1 MRFFITFSYNGTR
14 YCGWQ
19 RQPNGIAVQE
29 ELEKAL
35 STILRTP
42 IELTGA
48 GRTDAGVHALNMVAH
63 FDITDD
69 ILPSILKNIAYEP
82 RQRTYSPPVL
92 GGVPNGEGG
101 ISTVDRRPLTVDT
114 KRLINNL
121 NSLLP
126 HDIAVKN
133 IERVN
138 DEAHARFDALS
149 RKYEYHITT
158 HKNPFLKEQ
167 ACRIHFPL
175 NIELMNEAANVLFEY
190 EDFTSFSKLH
200 TDVKT
205 NNCTIMEAYWQ
216 QRGDEFVFTIK
227 ANRFLRNMVRAIVG
241 TLMEVGRERL
251 TIDGF
256 RQVIEAKNRCS
267 AGHSVPACGLYFIE
281 AEYPETIHNI

>member
-35 STILRTP
+35 TTILRTP

-63 FDITDD
+63 FDIADD
-69 ILPSILKNIAYEP
+69 
-82 RQRTYSPPVL
+82 T
-92 GGVPNGEGG
+92 
-101 ISTVDRRPLTVDT
+101 TVDCRLLTVDT

-126 HDIAVKN
+126 YDIAVKN
-133 IERVN
+133 VERVT

-149 RKYEYHITT
+149 RKYEYHIIT

-175 NIELMNEAANVLFEY
+175 NMELMNEAAKVLFEY

-216 QRGDEFVFTIK
+216 QRGEELVFTIK
-227 ANRFLRNMVRAIVG
+227 ANRFLRNMVRAVVG
-241 TLMEVGRERL
+241 TLFQVGQGKMTKEQ
-251 TIDGF
+251 F
-256 RQVIEAKNRCS
+256 AQVIAQHNRCS
-267 AGHSVPACGLYFIE
+267 AGDSAPAQGLYLTHIQ
-281 AEYPETIHNI
+281 YPQEIFKH